1 MNDLSLGLSLL
12 AYAEDKAA
20 GTPPEVADIG
30 FRLLMLI
37 VLCIVP
43 YIVGA
48 VLSRMLRLKEYSNR
62 IGTVLLAFTLGLA
75 PFGYHIVSEWM
86 QLETLKREQT
96 TAEANSK
103 EDPADAKLEELIQQI
118 RKQIQKRQ
126 EVGMISGWKNALH
139 WGIDLAG
146 GTNLIYQVET
156 EKALAE
162 GKSIAQAMDQMVAT
176 IAKRINPSGTE
187 EVTVRRVG
195 QDRIEIIIPGADQG
209 VVAEKK
215 AAMTRL
221 GSLEFGIVANS
232 HDSKHRTIIDG
243 AKRLPDALDNYV
255 EGPAILAV
263 WREVSGS
270 EDPRSYP
277 VTRPVTRKDG
287 DGKDKLVTQVLI
299 MKESAEDEVTGEFL
313 RRAGTG
319 MAENGSACVNFSFD
333 SEGAMRFFR
342 LTDQNKPAADGFKR
356 QLAIVLDGKV
366 HSAPNLNSAIRD
378 SGQITGSFSPKELKA
393 LVDVLN
399 AGALQ
404 LPINPTPISEFSISP
419 TLGVDVQNKGLFAIY
434 VSALAVFVFMLVYYR
449 FAGVVADLSLVLNLI
464 LIVGAMAICNA
475 TFTLPGLAGLVLT
488 IGMAVDSNVL
498 IYERM
503 REEMERG
510 SSLRM
515 MIHNGFDK
523 ALSAIVDS
531 NVTTLIA
538 AVVLYMIGTDQ
549 IKGFAVSLFI
559 GLTMSMFSALYFGRL
574 MFDIAERKHW
584 IRDKLTMMKLIG
596 VTKFDFIA
604 KLKLALTCSITFITI
619 GVAMV
624 IARGNDS
631 LDIDF
636 SGGSSV
642 TFQFVKDQQIDD
654 VRGRLQKSFDSMSLE
669 MLAVPG
675 QPSHSERGI
684 QFRLRTKE
692 ENSEKIRKGIATA
705 FGDEK
710 YELKRVTLKF
720 TAPTKAANKQSSRLR
735 QSDVQVFGSAG
746 QDEVKPETADNK
758 KDAKPEETKKAAT
771 DEEPKATDKPTEKKS
786 EEKPEEKSDAK
797 TDEQPPVKEKPADE
811 EKAEEKPAKKPADA
825 PITKKPA
832 GDSLKFG
839 DKLTSELDS
848 AAPVDPFAGA
858 NRTELTFS
866 SEISTSTAADYL
878 LGELRKINKEYEKA
892 EANALFRIT
901 GTSGSGLTAAENKSK
916 AYDKMLVEV
925 RSTIS
930 DEELSKALT
939 AMETTLKDTP
949 IFEEVSNFSASV
961 AEDMRYLAILALLA
975 SGVGTVIYLWFRFT
989 KADFGIAA
997 VVAVFHD
1004 VLFTLACLPMA
1015 YYLSKTPLGPILG
1028 LEDFKLNLSIIAA
1041 FMTIIGYSLNDT
1053 IVIFDRVREIRGRNP
1068 MLTPQ
1073 MVNDSVN
1080 QTLSRTIL
1088 TAVTVFITVS
1098 ILYAF
1103 GGEGIHGFAFCMLIG
1118 TIVGCYSTVYIA
1130 SPILLWMWNREQQRT
1145 AAARK

>member
-1 MNDLSLGLSLL
+1 MNDFSMGRSLL
-12 AYAEDKAA
+12 AFAADKAA
-20 GTPPEVADIG
+20 GTPIEEDVIG
-30 FRLLMLI
+30 FRLLMMI
-37 VLCIVP
+37 ALCILP
-43 YIVGA
+43 YVAGA
-48 VLSRMLRLKEYSNR
+48 FLSRALRLKEYSNR

-75 PFGYHIVSEWM
+75 PFGYQIVS
-86 QLETLKREQT
+86 
-96 TAEANSK
+96 
-103 EDPADAKLEELIQQI
+103 
-118 RKQIQKRQ
+118 
-126 EVGMISGWKNALH
+126 SGWRLEALKKDLVAAEDALGKELANTNLDQKVQQLRKKVQKH
-139 WGIDLAG
+139 QDEGGFSAWKQALRWGIDLAG

-156 EKALAE
+156 EKAREE
-162 GKSIAQAMDQMVAT
+162 GKDISRAMDQMVTT
-176 IAKRINPSGTE
+176 IGRRINPSGAE

-195 QDRIEIIIPGADQG
+195 QDRIEVIIPGADQAI
-209 VVAEKK
+209 VAEKK
-215 AAMTRL
+215 KSMTEL
-221 GSLEFGIVANS
+221 GKLEFGIIANE
-232 HDSKHRTIIDG
+232 HDHRSLIAA
-243 AKRLPDALDNYV
+243 AKRLPETQDKYL
-255 EGPAILAV
+255 EGDQVVAIWRDIAPKGDTPSTSAVRPAVRKGAKG
-263 WREVSGS
+263 EDVS
-270 EDPRSYP
+270 
-277 VTRPVTRKDG
+277 VM
-287 DGKDKLVTQVLI
+287 QVLVMQEADDDRI
-299 MKESAEDEVTGEFL
+299 TGDYLQRASTGISES
-313 RRAGTG
+313 
-319 MAENGSACVNFSFD
+319 GSACVNFTFNGDGGS
-333 SEGAMRFFR
+333 RFFR
-342 LTDQNKPAADGFKR
+342 LTDRNKPAADGFKR
-356 QLAIVLDGKV
+356 QLAILLNDKV

-378 SGQITGSFSPKELKA
+378 SGQITGNFSPVELKS
-393 LVDVLN
+393 LVEVLN

-404 LPINPTPISEFSISP
+404 LPIVQTPISEFSISAL
-419 TLGVDVQNKGLFAIY
+419 LGEDVRDKGLFAILL
-434 VSALAVFVFMLVYYR
+434 SSLAVFVFMLVYYR
-449 FAGVVADLSLVLNLI
+449 FAGVVANISLVLNVV
-464 LIVGAMAICNA
+464 LIVGSMAICNA
-475 TFTLPGLAGLVLT
+475 TFTLPGLAGMVLT

-574 MFDIAERKHW
+574 MFDIAERKRW

-604 KLKLALTCSITFITI
+604 KLKLAMTCSVTFIAI

-624 IARGNDS
+624 FARGTES

-642 TFQFVKDQQIDD
+642 TFQFVNDQQIDD
-654 VRGRLQKSFDSMSLE
+654 VRGKLQKTFTSMSLE
-669 MLAVPG
+669 RLAAPNEPAG
-675 QPSHSERGI
+675 SERGR

-692 ENSEKIRKGIATA
+692 ENFEKIRDGIAATFSA
-705 FGDEK
+705 AN
-710 YELKRVTLKF
+710 YELKRVTVTF
-720 TAPTKAANKQSSRLR
+720 TAPAKRTATTSSLKNLDPRIH
-735 QSDVQVFGSAG
+735 GAAG
-746 QDEVKPETADNK
+746 QDEVKLEKT
-758 KDAKPEETKKAAT
+758 EKKAA
-771 DEEPKATDKPTEKKS
+771 KPTEAKPAATDDTKADEQLS
-786 EEKPEEKSDAK
+786 EKNAVEKPVARNEEKPTAESNAVEKTDSPTKKEDPPAAPKSDDK
-797 TDEQPPVKEKPADE
+797 SFDVVD
-811 EKAEEKPAKKPADA
+811 KA
-825 PITKKPA
+825 T
-832 GDSLKFG
+832 SL
-839 DKLTSELDS
+839 
-848 AAPVDPFAGA
+848 DPFADA
-858 NRTELTFS
+858 QRTELVFS
-866 SEISTSTAADYL
+866 SEISTTTAADYL
-878 LGELRKINKEYEKA
+878 LAQLNKQLNKTYTDP
-892 EANALFRIT
+892 NALFRIT
-901 GTSGSGLTAAENKSK
+901 GTAGSGLTEAENKAK
-916 AYDKMLVEV
+916 TYDKMLVEV

-930 DEELSKALT
+930 VADLEKALT
-939 AMETTLKDTP
+939 AMQTTFKDTP
-949 IFEEVSNFSASV
+949 IFEEVSNFAGSV

-975 SGVGTVIYLWFRFT
+975 SGAGTVIYLWFRFT

-1028 LEDFKLNLSIIAA
+1028 LEDFKLNLSIVAA

-1118 TIVGCYSTVYIA
+1118 TLVGCYSTVYIA
-1130 SPILLWMWNREQQRT
+1130 SPILLWMWNREQKR
-1145 AAARK
+1145 AAADRM

>member
-1 MNDLSLGLSLL
+1 MNNFSLGLSLL
-12 AYAEDKAA
+12 ADAA
-20 GTPPEVADIG
+20 TQSSAPKVEVDVIG
-30 FRLLMLI
+30 PRILMLI
-37 VLCIVP
+37 ALFVLP
-43 YIVGA
+43 YVAGA
-48 VLSRMLRLKEYSNR
+48 FLSRLLRLKEYSNR
-62 IGTVLLAFTLGLA
+62 IGTVLLSFTLGLS
-75 PFGYHIVSEWM
+75 PFGYHIV
-86 QLETLKREQT
+86 Q
-96 TAEANSK
+96 
-103 EDPADAKLEELIQQI
+103 DGKLD
-118 RKQIQKRQ
+118 
-126 EVGMISGWKNALH
+126 SWKDALH

-156 EKALAE
+156 KKAEEE
-162 GKSIAQAMDQMVAT
+162 GKPIAQAMDQMVST
-176 IAKRINPSGTE
+176 IGKRINPSGTE
-187 EVTVRRVG
+187 EVNVRRVG

-221 GSLEFGIVANS
+221 GSLEFGIVANE
-232 HDSKHRTIIDG
+232 HDHRGIIASARNLADNQ
-243 AKRLPDALDNYV
+243 DNYF
-255 EGPAILAV
+255 EGGLIVAN
-263 WREVSGS
+263 WRELS
-270 EDPRSYP
+270 EKGDVPSSAAIRKVP
-277 VTRPVTRKDG
+277 RKDRKG
-287 DGKDKLVTQVLI
+287 VEKTVTQVLV
-299 MKESAEDEVTGEFL
+299 MREPEEDTVTGEFL
-313 RRAGTG
+313 RRAGTS
-319 MAENGSACVNFSFD
+319 MSENGTPCVSFSFD

-342 LTDQNKPAADGFKR
+342 LTDRNRPASDGFKR
-356 QLAIVLDGKV
+356 QLAIILDGQV

-378 SGQITGSFSPKELKA
+378 SGQITGNFTAEEIQS
-393 LVDVLN
+393 LVKVLN

-419 TLGVDVQNKGLFAIY
+419 LLGADVQNKGLFAIY
-434 VSALAVFVFMLVYYR
+434 LSSVGVFIFMLIYYR
-449 FAGVVADLSLVLNLI
+449 AAGVIANLSLVLNLI

-538 AVVLYMIGTDQ
+538 AIVLYIIGTDQ

-574 MFDIAERKHW
+574 MFDIAERKRW
-584 IRDKLTMMKLIG
+584 IHDKLTMMKMIG

-604 KLKLALTCSITFITI
+604 KLKIALTGSITFIAI

-624 IARGNDS
+624 LARGTDS

-642 TFQFVKDQQIDD
+642 TFQFLKDQQIDD
-654 VRGRLQKSFDSMSLE
+654 VRGRLQKAFDSMSLE

-675 QPSHSERGI
+675 QSTSSERGV

-692 ENSEKIRKGIATA
+692 ENFEKIRTSIATTFKEA
-705 FGDEK
+705 N
-710 YELKRVTLKF
+710 YELKRVTVTYSELAKVRDAK
-720 TAPTKAANKQSSRLR
+720 TSQWQLPEARLT
-735 QSDVQVFGSAG
+735 GAAG
-746 QDEVKPETADNK
+746 QDEVKAEG
-758 KDAKPEETKKAAT
+758 
-771 DEEPKATDKPTEKKS
+771 TEKKDEKSAESAKAQDAVKTTS
-786 EEKPEEKSDAK
+786 EEKPATKVEEKTADADK
-797 TDEQPPVKEKPADE
+797 PQKQSEKKATSETKSKPTDESSKSDQKSVA
-811 EKAEEKPAKKPADA
+811 PADA
-825 PITKKPA
+825 
-832 GDSLKFG
+832 S
-839 DKLTSELDS
+839 
-848 AAPVDPFAGA
+848 DPFADA
-858 NRTELTFS
+858 SRIELVFS
-866 SEISTSTAADYL
+866 SEISTSTANDYL
-878 LGELRKINKEYEKA
+878 LSEFKNVNKAYTD
-892 EANALFRIT
+892 ANALFRIT
-901 GTSGSGLTAAENKSK
+901 GTSGSGLTAAENKAK
-916 AYDKMLVEV
+916 TFDKMVLEV

-930 DEELSKALT
+930 DVERSQALA
-939 AMETTLKDTP
+939 AMQTTLQDTP
-949 IFEEVSNFSASV
+949 IFEEVSNFAASV

-975 SGVGTVIYLWFRFT
+975 SGVGTVVYLWFRFT

-1004 VLFTLACLPMA
+1004 VLFTLACLPIA

-1028 LEDFKLNLSIIAA
+1028 LEDFKLNLSIVAA

-1068 MLTPQ
+1068 LLTPQ

-1088 TAVTVFITVS
+1088 TAVTVFITVA

-1118 TIVGCYSTVYIA
+1118 TMVGCYSTIYIA
-1130 SPILLWMWNREQQRT
+1130 SPILLWMWNREQKL
-1145 AAARK
+1145 AIAARDRK

>member
-1 MNDLSLGLSLL
+1 MNDFSMGLSLL
-12 AYAEDKAA
+12 ADAADKAA
-20 GTPPEVADIG
+20 APAIEGDVILL
-30 FRLLMLI
+30 RLLMLC
-37 VLCIVP
+37 VLCVVP

-48 VLSRMLRLKEYSNR
+48 FLARLLRLKEFSNR
-62 IGTVLLAFTLGLA
+62 IGTVLLAATLGLA
-75 PFGYHIVSEWM
+75 PFGYHIYQAGSF
-86 QLETLKREQT
+86 
-96 TAEANSK
+96 
-103 EDPADAKLEELIQQI
+103 DA
-118 RKQIQKRQ
+118 
-126 EVGMISGWKNALH
+126 WKNALR

-156 EKALAE
+156 AKAEKE
-162 GKSIAQAMDQMVAT
+162 GKPIAQAMDQMVST
-176 IAKRINPSGTE
+176 IKKRIDPSGTE
-187 EVTVRRVG
+187 ETTVRKSG

-221 GSLEFGIVANS
+221 GSLEFGIVANQE
-232 HDSKHRTIIDG
+232 DHRGII
-243 AKRLPDALDNYV
+243 AAARRMPDDRDNYI
-255 EGPAILAV
+255 EGNQIVAV
-263 WREVSGS
+263 WRAVAEKGNIPSS
-270 EDPRSYP
+270 AA
-277 VTRPVTRKDG
+277 TRVVTRKDRKG
-287 DGKDKLVTQVLI
+287 EDQTVTQVLI
-299 MKESAEDEVTGEFL
+299 MQEPEEDTVTGEFL
-313 RRAGTG
+313 RRAVTG
-319 MAENGSACVNFSFD
+319 MAEDGSACVNFNFD
-333 SEGAMRFFR
+333 AEGAMRFFR
-342 LTDQNKPAADGFKR
+342 LTDRNKPTADGRKR
-356 QLAIVLDGKV
+356 QLAIILDGAV

-378 SGQITGSFSPKELKA
+378 SGQITGNFSAAELKA

-419 TLGVDVQNKGLFAIY
+419 LLGADVQNKGLLAIY
-434 VSALAVFVFMLVYYR
+434 ISSLAVFVFMLVYYR

-515 MIHNGFDK
+515 VIHNGFDK

-549 IKGFAVSLFI
+549 IRGFAVTLFI

-574 MFDIAERKHW
+574 MFDIAERKRLV
-584 IRDKLTMMKLIG
+584 RDKMTMLKLIG

-604 KLKLALTCSITFITI
+604 KLKVALTCSISFIAI
-619 GVAMV
+619 GVALV
-624 IARGNDS
+624 LARGTDS

-654 VRGRLQKSFDSMSLE
+654 VRGKLQKSFDSMSLE
-669 MLAVPG
+669 RLALPG
-675 QPSHSERGI
+675 ESAAGERGM

-692 ENSEKIRKGIATA
+692 ENFEKIRNGIAST
-705 FGDEK
+705 FSDPN
-710 YELKRVTLKF
+710 YELKRVKVSF
-720 TAPTKAANKQSSRLR
+720 TAPAKQTEATSSLR
-735 QSDVQVFGSAG
+735 IPDSRILGAAG
-746 QDEVKPETADNK
+746 QDEVKPESSEK
-758 KDAKPEETKKAAT
+758 KEAKPDEAKKPVE
-771 DEEPKATDKPTEKKS
+771 DEPKASDKTAEKITAEPPVSKSNEKPVADEKAEKKS
-786 EEKPEEKSDAK
+786 EK
-797 TDEQPPVKEKPADE
+797 TE
-811 EKAEEKPAKKPADA
+811 DA
-825 PITKKPA
+825 PASTKSSDEPPK
-832 GDSLKFG
+832 SG
-839 DKLTSELDS
+839 DKPGSEVDS
-848 AAPVDPFAGA
+848 AAPVDQFADA
-858 NRTELTFS
+858 QRTELTFS
-866 SEISTSTAADYL
+866 SEISTATAADYL
-878 LGELRKINKEYEKA
+878 LGELRKINKAYTD
-892 EANALFRIT
+892 ANALFRIT
-901 GTSGSGLTAAENKSK
+901 GTSGSGLTAPENKAK
-916 AYDKMLVEV
+916 TYDKMLVEV
-925 RSTIS
+925 RLTVST
-930 DEELSKALT
+930 EELSQALT
-939 AMETTLKDTP
+939 AMQKTLETTP
-949 IFEEVSNFSASV
+949 IFEEVNNFAASV

-1028 LEDFKLNLSIIAA
+1028 LEDFKLNLSIVAA

-1068 MLTPQ
+1068 LLTPQ

-1088 TAVTVFITVS
+1088 TAVTVFITVA

-1118 TIVGCYSTVYIA
+1118 TLVGCYSTIYIA
-1130 SPILLWMWNREQQRT
+1130 SPLLLWMWNREQKK
-1145 AAARK
+1145 AAAGRL

>member
-1 MNDLSLGLSLL
+1 MNDFSMGLSLL
-12 AYAEDKAA
+12 ADAADKAA
-20 GTPPEVADIG
+20 AAAPDGDVIIW
-30 FRLLMLI
+30 RLLLMVALC
-37 VLCIVP
+37 VLP
-43 YIVGA
+43 YVVGA
-48 VLSRMLRLKEYSNR
+48 ILARAIRLKEYSNR

-75 PFGYHIVSEWM
+75 PFGYRIA
-86 QLETLKREQT
+86 ETGKFE
-96 TAEANSK
+96 SWK
-103 EDPADAKLEELIQQI
+103 DAL
-118 RKQIQKRQ
+118 R
-126 EVGMISGWKNALH
+126 

-156 EKALAE
+156 KKAE
-162 GKSIAQAMDQMVAT
+162 EDGKPIPQAMDQMVGT
-176 IAKRINPSGTE
+176 IGKRINPSGTE

-221 GSLEFGIVANS
+221 GSLEFGIVANQEDHRS
-232 HDSKHRTIIDG
+232 QIAGARRLSEDQDSYLEDKQT
-243 AKRLPDALDNYV
+243 V
-255 EGPAILAV
+255 AV
-263 WREVSGS
+263 WRELAEKGDVPSS
-270 EDPRSYP
+270 A
-277 VTRPVTRKDG
+277 VTRLVTRKNRKG
-287 DGKDKLVTQVLI
+287 EDKTVTQVLI
-299 MKESAEDEVTGEFL
+299 MQEPEEDAVTGDFL
-313 RRAGTG
+313 RRASTG

-342 LTDQNKPAADGFKR
+342 LTDHNKPTTDGRKR
-356 QLAIVLDGKV
+356 QLAIILDGQV
-366 HSAPNLNSAIRD
+366 HSAPNLNGAIRD
-378 SGQITGSFSPKELKA
+378 SGQITGSFSAEELKA
-393 LVDVLN
+393 LVEVLN

-419 TLGVDVQNKGLFAIY
+419 TLGTDVQNKGLWAIY
-434 VSALAVFVFMLVYYR
+434 MSSIAVFIFMVVYYR
-449 FAGVVADLSLVLNLI
+449 FAGVVANISLVLNLI
-464 LIVGAMAICNA
+464 LIIGAMAICNA

-515 MIHNGFDK
+515 VIHNGFDK

-549 IKGFAVSLFI
+549 IRGFAVSLFI

-574 MFDIAERKHW
+574 MFDIAERKRL
-584 IRDKLTMMKLIG
+584 IRDKMTMLKLIG
-596 VTKFDFIA
+596 VTQFDFIS
-604 KLKLALTCSITFITI
+604 KLKLAVTGSVTFIAI

-624 IARGNDS
+624 LARGTDS

-642 TFQFVKDQQIDD
+642 TFQFEKDQQIDD
-654 VRGRLQKSFDSMSLE
+654 VRGKLQKAFDSMSLE
-669 MLAVPG
+669 RLALPG
-675 QPSHSERGI
+675 ESAAGERGV

-692 ENSEKIRKGIATA
+692 EDFKKIRTGIASTFKDDA
-705 FGDEK
+705 
-710 YELKRVTLKF
+710 YALKHVTVTY
-720 TAPTKAANKQSSRLR
+720 TAPAKVIATSSFGVSQR
-735 QSDVQVFGSAG
+735 VAGSAG
-746 QDEVKPETADNK
+746 LDDVKTESPEKNEVKPD
-758 KDAKPEETKKAAT
+758 DTKKSAA
-771 DEEPKATDKPTEKKS
+771 DEESKKTD
-786 EEKPEEKSDAK
+786 KPEEKTTEDKPVVKAAEKSD
-797 TDEQPPVKEKPADE
+797 E
-811 EKAEEKPAKKPADA
+811 
-825 PITKKPA
+825 
-832 GDSLKFG
+832 G
-839 DKLTSELDS
+839 DKATTKSDKKEEPPTATKTGNDPPKS
-848 AAPVDPFAGA
+848 GDKSIGEPDRSGPVDPFADA
-858 NRTELTFS
+858 NQTELVFS

-878 LGELRKINKEYEKA
+878 LSELREINEKTYKS
-892 EANALFRIT
+892 ANANVLFRIT
-901 GTSGSGLTAAENKSK
+901 GTSGTGLTAAENKAK
-916 AYDKMLVEV
+916 TFDKMKVEV
-925 RSTIS
+925 RSTVS
-930 DEELSKALT
+930 DAELSQALK
-939 AMETTLKDTP
+939 AMEKTLKETP
-949 IFEEVSNFSASV
+949 IFEEVSNFAASV
-961 AEDMRYLAILALLA
+961 AEDMRYLAIIALLA

-1015 YYLSKTPLGPILG
+1015 YYLSKTPLGPLLG
-1028 LEDFKLNLSIIAA
+1028 LEDFKLNLSIVAA

-1068 MLTPQ
+1068 MLTSQ
-1073 MVNDSVN
+1073 MINDSVN

-1088 TAVTVFITVS
+1088 TAVTVFITVA

-1118 TIVGCYSTVYIA
+1118 TLVGCYSTIYIA
-1130 SPILLWMWNREQQRT
+1130 SPILLWMWDLEQKR
-1145 AAARK
+1145 AAAGRM

>member
-1 MNDLSLGLSLL
+1 MNDFSMGLSLL
-12 AYAEDKAA
+12 AYVADKAA
-20 GTPPEVADIG
+20 APQIEGDVIG
-30 FRLLMLI
+30 FRLLMMIALC
-37 VLCIVP
+37 VLP
-43 YIVGA
+43 YVAGA
-48 VLSRMLRLKEYSNR
+48 ILARVLRLKEFSNR

-75 PFGYHIVSEWM
+75 PFGYQIIKSWNSLGE
-86 QLETLKREQT
+86 LATKLSA
-96 TAEANSK
+96 AEAALEQAPTDATLDQKVQQLRK
-103 EDPADAKLEELIQQI
+103 ELKKHQEES
-118 RKQIQKRQ
+118 RF
-126 EVGMISGWKNALH
+126 SAWKHTLR
-139 WGIDLAG
+139 WGIDLEG

-156 EKALAE
+156 EKARQE
-162 GKSIAQAMDQMVAT
+162 GKDIPQAMDKMVTT
-176 IAKRINPSGTE
+176 IGKRINPSGAE

-195 QDRIEIIIPGADQG
+195 QDRIEVIIPGADQA

-215 AAMTRL
+215 KAMTEL
-221 GSLEFGIVANS
+221 GKLEFGIIANE
-232 HDSKHRTIIDG
+232 HDHRSLI
-243 AKRLPDALDNYV
+243 AAARRLPNTQEKYV
-255 EGPAILAV
+255 EGDQVVAV
-263 WREVSGS
+263 WRDIAEKGDTPSTS
-270 EDPRSYP
+270 AI
-277 VTRPVTRKDG
+277 RPVTRKGAKGEDIA
-287 DGKDKLVTQVLI
+287 VMQVLV
-299 MKESAEDEVTGEFL
+299 MQEAEDDQVTGDFL
-313 RRAGTG
+313 QRASTG
-319 MAENGSACVNFSFD
+319 LSENGSACVNFTFNGD
-333 SEGAMRFFR
+333 GGARFFR
-342 LTDQNKPAADGFKR
+342 LTDRNKPAADGFKR
-356 QLAIVLDGKV
+356 QLAILLNDKV

-378 SGQITGSFSPKELKA
+378 SGQITGSFSPEELKS
-393 LVDVLN
+393 LVEVLN
-399 AGALQ
+399 AGALK
-404 LPINPTPISEFSISP
+404 LPIIETPISEFSISAL
-419 TLGVDVQNKGLFAIY
+419 LGEDVRDKGLFAIY
-434 VSALAVFVFMLVYYR
+434 ISSLAVFIFMLVYYR
-449 FAGVVADLSLVLNLI
+449 FAGVVANISLLLNVV

-475 TFTLPGLAGLVLT
+475 TFTLPGLAGMVLT

-574 MFDIAERKHW
+574 MFDIAERKRW

-596 VTKFDFIA
+596 VTQFDFIA
-604 KLKLALTCSITFITI
+604 KLKLALTGSITFIAI
-619 GVAMV
+619 GIGLVLY
-624 IARGNDS
+624 RGTDI

-654 VRGRLQKSFDSMSLE
+654 VRGKLQKTFGAISLE
-669 MLAVPG
+669 RLAAAG
-675 QPSHSERGI
+675 ESASGERGV

-692 ENSEKIRKGIATA
+692 ENFETIRDGIASTFNEA
-705 FGDEK
+705 I
-710 YELKRVTLKF
+710 YELKRVTVTF
-720 TAPTKAANKQSSRLR
+720 TKPTKRGEATSSLR
-735 QSDVQVFGSAG
+735 IFDSRVYGASG
-746 QDEVKPETADNK
+746 QDEVK
-758 KDAKPEETKKAAT
+758 
-771 DEEPKATDKPTEKKS
+771 S
-786 EEKPEEKSDAK
+786 EKPESKPAEAKPSADETPKVAEKS
-797 TDEQPPVKEKPADE
+797 
-811 EKAEEKPAKKPADA
+811 AEEKTTEKPVVNNDEKSADKSVKKEDTPVATKSGDDAPKSGEKSIDGVDDNSPLDQFADA
-825 PITKKPA
+825 
-832 GDSLKFG
+832 
-839 DKLTSELDS
+839 
-848 AAPVDPFAGA
+848 
-858 NRTELTFS
+858 RQTELTFS
-866 SEISTSTAADYL
+866 SAISKSTAEDYL
-878 LGELRKINKEYEKA
+878 LAELKKINKAYTDP
-892 EANALFRIT
+892 NALFRIQ
-901 GTSGSGLTAAENKSK
+901 GTAGPGLTAADNKSK
-916 AYDKMLVEV
+916 IYDKMLVDV
-925 RSTIS
+925 RSSIS
-930 DEELSKALT
+930 KSELTAALT
-939 AMETTLKDTP
+939 AMEHKLATTP
-949 IFEEVSNFSASV
+949 IFEEVSNFAASV

-1028 LEDFKLNLSIIAA
+1028 LEDFKLNLSIVAA

-1068 MLTPQ
+1068 LLTPK

-1118 TIVGCYSTVYIA
+1118 TLVGCYSTIYIA
-1130 SPILLWMWNREQQRT
+1130 SPILLWMWNREQKRV
-1145 AAARK
+1145 AAGRM

>member
-1 MNDLSLGLSLL
+1 MNDFSMGLSLL
-12 AYAEDKAA
+12 ADAADKAA
-20 GTPPEVADIG
+20 ANTPEVADIG
-30 FRLLMLI
+30 FRLLMLV
-37 VLCIVP
+37 VLCAMP
-43 YIVGA
+43 YVVGA
-48 VLSRMLRLKEYSNR
+48 FLARVMRLKDYSNR

-75 PFGYHIVSEWM
+75 PFGYHIL
-86 QLETLKREQT
+86 QAGKI
-96 TAEANSK
+96 EA
-103 EDPADAKLEELIQQI
+103 
-118 RKQIQKRQ
+118 
-126 EVGMISGWKNALH
+126 WKDALH

-156 EKALAE
+156 KKAAEE
-162 GKSIAQAMDQMVAT
+162 GKDIPKAVDQMVST
-176 IAKRINPSGTE
+176 VGKRINPSGTE
-187 EVTVRRVG
+187 EVTIRKVG

-209 VVAEKK
+209 IVAEKK

-221 GSLEFGIVANS
+221 GSLEFGIVAS
-232 HDSKHRTIIDG
+232 EHDHRSIVAG
-243 AKRLPDALDNYV
+243 ARRLPDNQDNYT
-255 EGPAILAV
+255 EGNQIVAV
-263 WREVSGS
+263 WREVAEKGDLPSS
-270 EDPRSYP
+270 SSVRA
-277 VTRPVTRKDG
+277 VTRKDRKG
-287 DGKDKLVTQVLI
+287 ADKTVTQALIMQEPEDDLVTG
-299 MKESAEDEVTGEFL
+299 DFL
-313 RRAGTG
+313 RRANTG
-319 MAENGSACVNFSFD
+319 MAEDGSACVNFSFD
-333 SEGAMRFFR
+333 AEGAMRFFR
-342 LTDQNKPAADGFKR
+342 LTDRNKPASDGFKR
-356 QLAIVLDGKV
+356 QLAIILDGKV
-366 HSAPNLNSAIRD
+366 HSAPNLKSAIRD
-378 SGQITGSFSPKELKA
+378 SGQITGTFSAAELNA

-419 TLGVDVQNKGLFAIY
+419 LLGADVQYKGLMAIY
-434 VSALAVFVFMLVYYR
+434 ISSIAVFIFMLVYYR
-449 FAGVVADLSLVLNLI
+449 FAGMIADISLILNLI

-574 MFDIAERKHW
+574 MFDIAERKRL
-584 IRDKLTMMKLIG
+584 IRDKLTMLKLIG

-604 KLKLALTCSITFITI
+604 KLKIALTCSITFIVI
-619 GVAMV
+619 GVALV
-624 IARGNDS
+624 LARGTDS

-642 TFQFVKDQQIDD
+642 TFQFVKDHQIDD
-654 VRGRLQKSFDSMSLE
+654 VRGKLQKTFDSMSLE
-669 MLAVPG
+669 RLALPG
-675 QPSHSERGI
+675 ESAAGELGI

-692 ENSEKIRKGIATA
+692 ENFGKIRDGIAAT
-705 FGDEK
+705 FNDPN
-710 YELKRVTLKF
+710 YELKKVTLLF
-720 TAPTKAANKQSSRLR
+720 TTPAKATDSTTSSLGI
-735 QSDVQVFGSAG
+735 SDGRVKGAAG
-746 QDEVKPETADNK
+746 QDEVKPESPEK
-758 KDAKPEETKKAAT
+758 KEAKPEDTKKVAAE
-771 DEEPKATDKPTEKKS
+771 DEPKANDKPAEKKT
-786 EEKPEEKSDAK
+786 EA
-797 TDEQPPVKEKPADE
+797 KPASTTE
-811 EKAEEKPAKKPADA
+811 EKAVEEDKAAEKSEKKEEAPAT
-825 PITKKPA
+825 TKLGEDLPK
-832 GDSLKFG
+832 SG
-839 DKLTSELDS
+839 DKSSFESDITT
-848 AAPVDPFAGA
+848 PVDPFAGA
-858 NRTELTFS
+858 HRTELTFS

-878 LGELRKINKEYEKA
+878 VSEFRKINKAYS
-892 EANALFRIT
+892 EASALFRIT
-901 GTSGSGLTAAENKSK
+901 GTSGSGLTAAENKAK
-916 AYDKMLVEV
+916 TFDKMLVEV

-930 DEELSKALT
+930 DVELSQALA
-939 AMETTLKDTP
+939 AMQTTLRDTP

-975 SGVGTVIYLWFRFT
+975 SGVGTVMYLWFRFT

-1028 LEDFKLNLSIIAA
+1028 LEDFKLNLSIVAA

-1068 MLTPQ
+1068 MLTSQ
-1073 MVNDSVN
+1073 MINDSVN

-1088 TAVTVFITVS
+1088 TAVTVFITVA

-1118 TIVGCYSTVYIA
+1118 TMVGCYSTIYIA
-1130 SPILLWMWNREQQRT
+1130 SPILLWMWNREQKR
-1145 AAARK
+1145 AAVGRL